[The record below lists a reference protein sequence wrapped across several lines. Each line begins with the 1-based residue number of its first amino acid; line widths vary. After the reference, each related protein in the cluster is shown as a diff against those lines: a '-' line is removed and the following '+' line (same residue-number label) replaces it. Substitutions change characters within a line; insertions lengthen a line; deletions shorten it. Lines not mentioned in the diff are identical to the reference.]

1 MPEPRSLDDITILA
15 LTIFGEARGQSN
27 AGREAVA
34 NVILNRLDLRE
45 SGIGPRNWGN
55 TLQDV
60 CLAPLQ
66 FSAWNEGDPN
76 RAKMLALA
84 FGDAKPDKAYNEC
97 RALAGRM
104 LAGQLSDN
112 TNSAD
117 HYLVS
122 SIANRTKWAKGK
134 KPVAV
139 IGAHSF
145 YKFYSV
151 PDAEREPPR
160 DSQAPERQDAG
171 ASPPVAPGRTIP
183 PEPAASPIQPA
194 TQPRALPTAPGALSR
209 QPDEP
214 PPEPDDTVRP
224 WTASKRIKAGT
235 TLVLGSQIPGWVNDL
250 WETFSDWFKNDP
262 VAVET
267 LWSHA
272 VTLLAIKWVGYAIF
286 AGGAAW
292 LVWTF
297 FLDRR
302 AKG

>member
-1 MPEPRSLDDITILA
+1 MTIPVSPRWLDQIKKFEGFRASAYRDPAGVWTVGYGFTKGVTSNTTISRAEADTRLIAELQEYASAVENLCAAVDLTEGQKDALIDFAYNLGVGALAKSTLLKCVLAGDVDGAAAQFGKWVYAGGRKLPGLVERRTRERERFLVPDTVAPEPPRSLP
-15 LTIFGEARGQSN
+15 
-27 AGREAVA
+27 
-34 NVILNRLDLRE
+34 
-45 SGIGPRNWGN
+45 SG
-55 TLQDV
+55 
-60 CLAPLQ
+60 
-66 FSAWNEGDPN
+66 
-76 RAKMLALA
+76 
-84 FGDAKPDKAYNEC
+84 
-97 RALAGRM
+97 
-104 LAGQLSDN
+104 
-112 TNSAD
+112 
-117 HYLVS
+117 
-122 SIANRTKWAKGK
+122 
-134 KPVAV
+134 
-139 IGAHSF
+139 
-145 YKFYSV
+145 
-151 PDAEREPPR
+151 
-160 DSQAPERQDAG
+160 PERQDTG
-171 ASPPVAPGRTIP
+171 PVSPPVAPGRIPP